1 MTLRLKTR
9 ETFDDADD
17 TVIRATASLVD
28 QHLRDSLEVTQFDD
42 LQRTVV
48 RETRMVIMDRPPDT

>member
-17 TVIRATASLVD
+17 TAIRATASLVD